1 MASTS
6 KSSNGPLL
14 PLLYVLLAVDGILTV
29 LLAAGI
35 AWFAMRPAE
44 SVEEEAPTRAVVE
57 MEHQSPYGPR
67 TMISTYSI
75 RAEERGWNMDDYAAN
90 PSTGQDD
97 VSGQAEES
105 ATVPEE
111 EPDQEVP
118 EVAGNNEISGSGPV
132 IRPEEP
138 QTQNPAEVTE
148 PAVTPKPETQTRPQ
162 ASPTLQNPPTQ
173 TNNAPV
179 QSAELNQKNNQT
191 NGNDKN
197 AQGFSAGQVLITTAS
212 NNNNDPVYHT
222 MDCRTASKILPEDR
236 AWIESEDAAKA
247 EGRRLCGW
255 CSKGG

>member
-1 MASTS
+1 MEEHS
-6 KSSNGPLL
+6 KKDSWHFL
-14 PLLYVLLAVDGILTV
+14 PALYVLLAIDGILTV

-35 AWFAMRPAE
+35 VWFALRPAE
-44 SVEEEAPTRAVVE
+44 SVETETPTRTAAE
-57 MEHQSPYGPR
+57 QEQQSPYGPR

-75 RAEERGWNMDDYAAN
+75 RAEERGWNMDDYAVS
-90 PSTGQDD
+90 PSVGQEDA
-97 VSGQAEES
+97 SGQAEES